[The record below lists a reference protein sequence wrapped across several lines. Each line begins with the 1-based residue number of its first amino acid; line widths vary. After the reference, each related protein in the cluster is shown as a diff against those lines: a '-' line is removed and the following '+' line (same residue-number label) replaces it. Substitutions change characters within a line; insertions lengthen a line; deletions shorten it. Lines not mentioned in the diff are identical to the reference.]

1 MLFHNRFFG
10 NLAPAK
16 FCKLLIISV
25 LIPWLITGCSSL
37 RPTQMLPTYL
47 DSVYTALPALG
58 IQEVSI
64 EAGDRLEI
72 TFAGKSVEVTAA
84 LNNYGVSKVEDP
96 TTTTSDKS
104 DASSI
109 EVDKD
114 GFIELPL
121 IGKLKVAGKTR
132 TELKMLLTKEA
143 SKYLVDPIVYLGG
156 LNKKIT
162 ILGQVKAPQTK
173 QFFDTKVSIF
183 EAIAMAGDVTD
194 YAVIEKVKVYR
205 DINGKRELGNI
216 NLADTSM
223 FNSPYFYLRNNDMV
237 FVPAQ
242 SDRLTYVKRNQ
253 TLPIVSVFLGLA
265 GILLALTNV
274 FVR

>member
-1 MLFHNRFFG
+1 MLFHRCFFG
-10 NLAPAK
+10 NLTPVK
-16 FCKLLIISV
+16 FSKLLIASILIS
-25 LIPWLITGCSSL
+25 WLITGCSSL

-47 DSVYTALPALG
+47 DSVYTALPALS

-96 TTTTSDKS
+96 TTITSGKS
-104 DASSI
+104 AASSI

-132 TELKMLLTKEA
+132 SELKVLLTKEA

-156 LNKKIT
+156 LSKKISV
-162 ILGQVKAPQTK
+162 LGQVKMPSTK
-173 QFFDTKVSIF
+173 EFFDARVSIF
-183 EAIAMAGDVTD
+183 EALAMAGDVTD

-205 DINGKRELGNI
+205 DVNGKRELGNI
-216 NLADTSM
+216 NLADSSM

-242 SDRLTYVKRNQ
+242 SERLAYARRNQ
-253 TLPIVSVFLGLA
+253 TLPIVSVALGLA
-265 GILLALTNV
+265 GILLALTTV